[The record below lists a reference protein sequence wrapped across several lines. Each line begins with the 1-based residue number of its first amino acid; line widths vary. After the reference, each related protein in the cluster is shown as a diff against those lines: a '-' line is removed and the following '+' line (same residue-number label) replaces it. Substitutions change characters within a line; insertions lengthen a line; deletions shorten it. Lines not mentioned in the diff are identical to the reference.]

1 MKSLM
6 VDIALGVVLF
16 LAIVTVVLFAAS
28 KSGGFIY
35 AAF

>member
-1 MKSLM
+1 MRSLM
-6 VDIALGVVLF
+6 TDIALGLVLF

>member
-1 MKSLM
+1 
-6 VDIALGVVLF
+6 LF